1 MDNDD
6 NIIPFEELGLRY
18 DLETGNSD
26 REDLSLLHERVS
38 AAMQL
43 MHEVQVIATQWEQ
56 GLIDDNLVPDMY
68 QAFVERID
76 EALYVDG
83 PDEEWT
89 DFEE

>member
-6 NIIPFEELGLRY
+6 NIIPFGELGLRY

-26 REDLSLLHERVS
+26 REDLSLLHERLTAAVS
-38 AAMQL
+38 MIK
-43 MHEVQVIATQWEQ
+43 EVQYIAEQWEK

-68 QAFVERID
+68 QAFVERVD
-76 EALYVDG
+76 EALYIDS

>member
-6 NIIPFEELGLRY
+6 NIIPFRELGLRY

-26 REDLSLLHERVS
+26 REDLSLLHERLD
-38 AAMQL
+38 AAMG
-43 MHEVQVIATQWEQ
+43 MIKEVQYIAEQWEK

-68 QAFVERID
+68 QAFVERVD
-76 EALYVDG
+76 EALYIDS

-89 DFEE
+89 DFGE